1 MEIELTHQ
9 IGTMGLDG
17 LNTQTQDISNL
28 FAAPAFGHQIENV
41 AFAVGQGAAGRRRRR
56 RARVGL
62 EKAPQDEVSDFRCEK
77 GLVPAL
83 PDARQRRPDNRA
95 IAVRVEVEP
104 SAQLPQSILLIPF

>member
-1 MEIELTHQ
+1 MEIELAHQ

-17 LNTQTQDISNL
+17 LGTQTQGFSNL
-28 FAAPAFGHQIENV
+28 FAAQAFGHQIENV
-41 AFAVGQGAAGRRRRR
+41 AFAVGQGAAGRRRR

-83 PDARQRRPDNRA
+83 PDGRQRRPDNRA